1 MNMSIIDVKNLS
13 YSYPQEKTK
22 VLSNI
27 SFKADKGEILGI
39 IGPSGCGKSTLML
52 TLSGLIPHSL
62 KGDMEGSVVIN
73 GKDTKNLT
81 MSELSQNVQ
90 ILFQSPDSQLFAL
103 NVEDEIT
110 FGLENLNLPWS
121 EIEKR
126 LEESLNLTD
135 ISSLRNNSIEE
146 LSSGQ
151 KQRVAL
157 ASILA
162 MKPQILLFDEP
173 TANLDPPSVK
183 HFTEIV
189 KELSKK
195 HTVIIIEHNVELVRD
210 ICDRAI
216 LMSDGRILKDAKL
229 DEIFKSKEYK
239 KIMLQPHNV
248 NDIIKKIERIS
259 SSTEN
264 KTILEIKDLN
274 FSYPNASN
282 NTTSKS
288 NNQNN
293 KSKTLS
299 NINLTVGKGDFLGI
313 LGLNGSGKST
323 LALNIIGILR
333 GSGNIILDGG
343 DISRKDIYERTK
355 KIGYVFQNPNYQLFE
370 ETLLSEVAFGPIN
383 LKLSENEIKKR
394 TEEAIKIT
402 LLSKF
407 NEHDPHALSVGQKR
421 RVSIASILSMNP
433 KIIIVD
439 EPDTGLDHKTAK
451 EIMNHF
457 KELNKNGITIIMIS
471 HSLEL
476 IAEYCN
482 RVVGMK
488 DGNIVNPKEVYGEYL
503 NY

>member
-1 MNMSIIDVKNLS
+1 MPIIEVKNLS
-13 YSYPQEKTK
+13 YSYPQEKSK
-22 VLSNI
+22 VLHNV
-27 SFKADKGEILGI
+27 SFKAKEGEILGI

-52 TLSGLIPHSL
+52 ALSGLIPHSL
-62 KGDMEGSVVIN
+62 NGDMEGSVLID
-73 GKDTKNLT
+73 GKDTLNLT
-81 MSELSQNVQ
+81 MQDLSQSVQ

-110 FGLENLNLPWS
+110 FGLENLNLPWN

-126 LEESLNLTD
+126 RDESLNATN
-135 ISSLRNNSIEE
+135 ISHLRNNSIEE

-162 MKPQILLFDEP
+162 MKPKILLFDEP

-183 HFTEIV
+183 HFIEVV
-189 KELSKK
+189 KELRKK
-195 HTVIIIEHNVELVRD
+195 HTILIIEHNVELVRD

-216 LMSDGRILKDAKL
+216 LISEGMVLKDAKL

-248 NDIIKKIERIS
+248 NEIVKKIERITS
-259 SSTEN
+259 KTNN
-264 KTILEIKDLN
+264 KTILEIKNLN

-282 NTTSKS
+282 NK
-288 NNQNN
+288 NN

-299 NINLTVGKGDFLGI
+299 NINLKIGKGDFLGI

-333 GSGNIILDGG
+333 GSGKIILNEEE
-343 DISRKDIYERTK
+343 ISKKDIYERTK

-370 ETLLSEVAFGPIN
+370 ETLFNEIGFGPKN
-383 LKLSENEIKKR
+383 LKLSEEEIKKR
-394 TEEAIKIT
+394 TENALKIT
-402 LLSKF
+402 SLTQFK
-407 NEHDPHALSVGQKR
+407 EHDPHALSVGQKR
-421 RVSIASILSMNP
+421 RVSIASILAMKP
-433 KIIIVD
+433 DILIVD
-439 EPDTGLDHKTAK
+439 EPDTGLDHKNARI
-451 EIMNHF
+451 IMDHF
-457 KELNKNGITIIMIS
+457 KELNKKGVTIIMIS

-476 IAEYCN
+476 IAEYCI
-482 RVVGMK
+482 RVLGMK
-488 DGNIVNPKEVYGEYL
+488 EGKIVEPKEVYREYL
-503 NY
+503 KM